1 MSNNCGVDFRKC
13 AIIGCGFVGA
23 SIAFRFLESGLF
35 SEMVLIDVNKDKSEG
50 EALDLAH
57 GIPFTRPMSI
67 YSGSYDDLE
76 DCAVVVITA
85 GGAQKP
91 GQTRTDLVD
100 MNIGIFKKIIP
111 EITKRNRDC
120 ILLVVSN
127 PCDVL
132 TYAALKISGF
142 PANRVIGSGT
152 VLDTARLKY
161 LLGNHLDVDPRNVH
175 AFIIGE
181 HGDSELAVWSSASV
195 SGVDLREFCRIFGKS
210 SDESVFRGI
219 YEDVRDSAYE
229 IIRKKSATYYAIAM
243 AVERICECI
252 VRDEHSVLTVSSLS
266 NGHYGIDDICLGLP
280 AVVGKDGVEKLLDIP
295 LSPEEQS
302 ALENSAAEMRQYL
315 SKI

>member
-1 MSNNCGVDFRKC
+1 MSNNCGVNYQKC

-111 EITKRNRDC
+111 EITKRNKDC

-280 AVVGKDGVEKLLDIP
+280 AVVGREGVEKLLDIP

-302 ALENSAAEMRQYL
+302 ALENSASEMRQYL

>member
-1 MSNNCGVDFRKC
+1 MSNNCGVDIRKC

-111 EITKRNRDC
+111 EITKRNREC

-229 IIRKKSATYYAIAM
+229 IIRKKAATYYAIAM

-280 AVVGKDGVEKLLDIP
+280 AVVGRDGVEKLLDIP

>member
-1 MSNNCGVDFRKC
+1 MSNNCGVNYQKC

-111 EITKRNRDC
+111 EITKRNKDC

-229 IIRKKSATYYAIAM
+229 IIRKKAATYYAIAM

-280 AVVGKDGVEKLLDIP
+280 AVVGREGVEKLLDIP

-302 ALENSAAEMRQYL
+302 ALENSASEMRQYL

>member
-1 MSNNCGVDFRKC
+1 MSNNCGVDIRKC

-57 GIPFTRPMSI
+57 GIPFARPMTI

-111 EITKRNRDC
+111 EITKRNKDC

-161 LLGNHLDVDPRNVH
+161 LLGDHLDVDPRNVH

-210 SDESVFRGI
+210 SDESVFRNI

-280 AVVGKDGVEKLLDIP
+280 AVVGRDGVEKLLDIP

-302 ALENSAAEMRQYL
+302 ALENSAYEMRQYL

>member
-67 YSGSYDDLE
+67 YSGTYDDLE

-302 ALENSAAEMRQYL
+302 ALENSAAEMRQYP

>member
-1 MSNNCGVDFRKC
+1 MSGSNVNYQKC

-35 SEMVLIDVNKDKSEG
+35 SEMVLIDSNKEKAEG

-57 GIPFTRPMSI
+57 GMPFTRPMSI
-67 YSGSYDDLE
+67 YAGDYDDVK
-76 DCAVVVITA
+76 DCAIVIISA
-85 GGAQKP
+85 GAGQKP

-111 EITKRNRDC
+111 EITKRNKDC

-161 LLGNHLDVDPRNVH
+161 LLGGHLGVDPRNIH

-195 SGVDLREFCRIFGKS
+195 SGVDLREFCRLFGKS
-210 SDESVFRGI
+210 ADEKVFREI

-229 IIRKKSATYYAIAM
+229 IIKKKTATYYAIAM

-252 VRDEHSVLTVSSLS
+252 VRDEHSVLTVSSLTD
-266 NGHYGIDDICLGLP
+266 GHYGLNDVCLGLP
-280 AVVGKDGVEKLLDIP
+280 AVVGRDGVENLLDIP
-295 LSPEEQS
+295 LSPDEQT
-302 ALENSAAEMRQYL
+302 ALEASANAMKQYL
-315 SKI
+315 ANI

>member
-85 GGAQKP
+85 GGAQKL

-229 IIRKKSATYYAIAM
+229 IIRKKAATYYAIAM

-280 AVVGKDGVEKLLDIP
+280 AVVGRDGVEKLLDIP

>member
-67 YSGSYDDLE
+67 YSGTYDDLE

>member
-1 MSNNCGVDFRKC
+1 MSNNCGVNFQKC

-111 EITKRNRDC
+111 EITKRNKDC

-195 SGVDLREFCRIFGKS
+195 SGIDLREFCRIFGKS

-302 ALENSAAEMRQYL
+302 ALENSASEMRQYL

>member
-1 MSNNCGVDFRKC
+1 MSNNCGVNYQKC

-100 MNIGIFKKIIP
+100 MNVGIFKKIIP

-229 IIRKKSATYYAIAM
+229 IIRKKAATYYAIAM

-280 AVVGKDGVEKLLDIP
+280 AVVGRDGVEKLLDIP

>member
-1 MSNNCGVDFRKC
+1 MSNNCGVNYQKC

-229 IIRKKSATYYAIAM
+229 IIRKKAATYYAIAM

-280 AVVGKDGVEKLLDIP
+280 AVVGRDGVEKLLDIP

-302 ALENSAAEMRQYL
+302 ALKNSAAEMRQYL

>member
-1 MSNNCGVDFRKC
+1 MSNNCGVNFQKC

-91 GQTRTDLVD
+91 GQTRIDLVD

-111 EITKRNRDC
+111 EITKRNKDC

-195 SGVDLREFCRIFGKS
+195 SGIDLREFCRIFGKS

-302 ALENSAAEMRQYL
+302 ALENSASEMRQYL

>member
-100 MNIGIFKKIIP
+100 MNIGIFKKMIP
-111 EITKRNRDC
+111 EITKRNKDC

>member
-1 MSNNCGVDFRKC
+1 MSNNCGVDIRKC

-111 EITKRNRDC
+111 EITKRNKDC

-280 AVVGKDGVEKLLDIP
+280 AVVGREGVEKLLDIP

-302 ALENSAAEMRQYL
+302 ALENSASEMRQYL

>member
-1 MSNNCGVDFRKC
+1 MSNNCGVNFQKC

-111 EITKRNRDC
+111 EITKRNKDC

-142 PANRVIGSGT
+142 SADRVM
-152 VLDTARLKY
+152 
-161 LLGNHLDVDPRNVH
+161 
-175 AFIIGE
+175 
-181 HGDSELAVWSSASV
+181 DS
-195 SGVDLREFCRIFGKS
+195 
-210 SDESVFRGI
+210 
-219 YEDVRDSAYE
+219 
-229 IIRKKSATYYAIAM
+229 
-243 AVERICECI
+243 
-252 VRDEHSVLTVSSLS
+252 
-266 NGHYGIDDICLGLP
+266 
-280 AVVGKDGVEKLLDIP
+280 
-295 LSPEEQS
+295 
-302 ALENSAAEMRQYL
+302 
-315 SKI
+315 

>member
-1 MSNNCGVDFRKC
+1 MSNNCGVDIRKC

-100 MNIGIFKKIIP
+100 MNISIFKKIIP

-229 IIRKKSATYYAIAM
+229 IIRKKAATYYAIAM

-280 AVVGKDGVEKLLDIP
+280 AVVGRDGVEKLLDIP

>member
-1 MSNNCGVDFRKC
+1 MSNNCGVNYQKC

-35 SEMVLIDVNKDKSEG
+35 SEMVLIDLNKDKSEG

-111 EITKRNRDC
+111 EITKRNGDC

-229 IIRKKSATYYAIAM
+229 IIRKKAATYYAIAM

-280 AVVGKDGVEKLLDIP
+280 AVVGRDGVEKLLDIP

>member
-1 MSNNCGVDFRKC
+1 MSSNCGVDIRKC

-111 EITKRNRDC
+111 EITKRNKDC

-280 AVVGKDGVEKLLDIP
+280 AVVGREGVEKLLDIP

-302 ALENSAAEMRQYL
+302 ALENSASEMRQYL

>member
-1 MSNNCGVDFRKC
+1 MSNNCGVDIRKC

-67 YSGSYDDLE
+67 YSGTYDDLE

-111 EITKRNRDC
+111 EITKRNKDC

-142 PANRVIGSGT
+142 PASRVIGSGT

-195 SGVDLREFCRIFGKS
+195 SGIDLREFCRIFGKS

-229 IIRKKSATYYAIAM
+229 IIRKKA
-243 AVERICECI
+243 
-252 VRDEHSVLTVSSLS
+252 
-266 NGHYGIDDICLGLP
+266 
-280 AVVGKDGVEKLLDIP
+280 
-295 LSPEEQS
+295 
-302 ALENSAAEMRQYL
+302 
-315 SKI
+315 

>member
-1 MSNNCGVDFRKC
+1 MSNNCGVDIRKC

-111 EITKRNRDC
+111 EITKRNGDC

-229 IIRKKSATYYAIAM
+229 IIRKKAATYYAIAM

-280 AVVGKDGVEKLLDIP
+280 AVVGRDGVEKLLDIP

>member
-1 MSNNCGVDFRKC
+1 MSNNCGVDIRKC

-229 IIRKKSATYYAIAM
+229 IIRKKAATYYAIAM

-280 AVVGKDGVEKLLDIP
+280 AVVGRDGVEKLLDIP

>member
-1 MSNNCGVDFRKC
+1 MSNNCGVNYQKC

-67 YSGSYDDLE
+67 YSGTYDDLE

-111 EITKRNRDC
+111 EITKRNKDC

-280 AVVGKDGVEKLLDIP
+280 AVVGKGGVEKLLDIP

-302 ALENSAAEMRQYL
+302 ALENSASEMRQYL

>member
-1 MSNNCGVDFRKC
+1 MSNNCGVDYQKC

-35 SEMVLIDVNKDKSEG
+35 SELVLLDVNKDKSEG
-50 EALDLAH
+50 EALDLSH

-67 YSGSYDDLE
+67 YSGTYDDLK
-76 DCAVVVITA
+76 DCSVVVITA

-100 MNIGIFKKIIP
+100 MNIGIFKKLIP
-111 EITKRNRDC
+111 EITARNKDC

-195 SGVDLREFCRIFGKS
+195 SGIDLREFCRIFGKS

-229 IIRKKSATYYAIAM
+229 IIRKKAATYYAIAM

-280 AVVGKDGVEKLLDIP
+280 AVVGREGVEKLLDIP

-302 ALENSAAEMRQYL
+302 ALENSASEMRQYL

>member
-1 MSNNCGVDFRKC
+1 MSNNCGVDIRKC

-229 IIRKKSATYYAIAM
+229 IIRKKAATYYAIAM

-280 AVVGKDGVEKLLDIP
+280 AVVGRDGVEKLLDIP
-295 LSPEEQS
+295 LSSEEQS

>member
-1 MSNNCGVDFRKC
+1 MSNNCGVNYQKC

-67 YSGSYDDLE
+67 YSGTYDDLE

-111 EITKRNRDC
+111 EITKRNKDC

-142 PANRVIGSGT
+142 PASRVIGSGT

-195 SGVDLREFCRIFGKS
+195 SGIDLREFCRIFGKA

-229 IIRKKSATYYAIAM
+229 IIRKKAATYYAIAM

-280 AVVGKDGVEKLLDIP
+280 AVVGREGVEKLLDIP
-295 LSPEEQS
+295 LSLEEQS
-302 ALENSAAEMRQYL
+302 ALENSAAQMRQYL

>member
-1 MSNNCGVDFRKC
+1 MSNNCGVNYQKC

-67 YSGSYDDLE
+67 CSGSYDDLE

-111 EITKRNRDC
+111 EITKRNKDC

-280 AVVGKDGVEKLLDIP
+280 AVVGREGVEKLLDIP

-302 ALENSAAEMRQYL
+302 ALENSASEMRQYL

>member
-266 NGHYGIDDICLGLP
+266 NGHYGIDDICLGFP